1 MLLGFAATRLFKF
14 PSWITPAICFNNTTS
29 LPLLLVQSLE
39 STGILASLL
48 KSDSDTTSKAVDRA
62 KSYFLVCAIV
72 GNSLTFALGPKLL
85 DGEESPDE
93 PKDKQGQQE
102 DNQVSNGNGDVENG
116 REQNHRGQTSGGT
129 QSPENDNRSVNE
141 ETSLLPDWIVRDGGA
156 VGREG
161 YDEGR
166 KYWSRLPRLAQKLLD
181 FMYAFLNAP
190 LIGAVVGTVVG
201 LVPPLHKAFFD
212 DQSEGGFFKA
222 WLTTSIENIGGLFA
236 TLQAVVVGV
245 KLSSSLRKMKRG
257 EDSGEV
263 PWIPLVFIIMV
274 RNVIWPA

>member
-1 MLLGFAATRLFKF
+1 MLLGFAATRLFNF

-39 STGILASLL
+39 STGILQCLL
-48 KSDSDTTSKAVDRA
+48 KSDSDTTSEAVNRA

-93 PKDKQGQQE
+93 PRGLKEGNQG
-102 DNQVSNGNGDVENG
+102 SSAHGDVENA
-116 REQNHRGQTSGGT
+116 RGQNSDTA
-129 QSPENDNRSVNE
+129 QAVEDDNRSVNE
-141 ETSLLPDWIVRDGGA
+141 ETSLLPDWIVREGGA

-166 KYWSRLPRLAQKLLD
+166 KYWLRLPRWVQAFLD

-190 LIGAVVGTVVG
+190 LIGAVVGAIVG
-201 LVPPLHKAFFD
+201 LVLPLHKAFFN

-263 PWIPLVFIIMV
+263 PWIPMMFIIII
-274 RNVIWPA
+274 RYLIWPA